1 MFILKKIIKLIE
13 ARNMHVFLQIWNVKH
28 IVHWKT
34 KVCQA
39 LVPLHFNGKESVQ
52 EIKQRA
58 IAMPQL
64 LKDSQHH

>member
-39 LVPLHFNGKESVQ
+39 LVLYTLMAKKAYKKLSSV
-52 EIKQRA
+52 
-58 IAMPQL
+58 L
-64 LKDSQHH
+64 